1 MNNQVNKL
9 ETYQLELN
17 INHICLPVISQVS
30 LIPKRMIKDPWDWV
44 IMATSKYL
52 DIPLMTK
59 DKNISKSGLLN
70 VVW

>member
-1 MNNQVNKL
+1 M
-9 ETYQLELN
+9 
-17 INHICLPVISQVS
+17 NHICLPVISQVS
-30 LIPKRMIKDPWDWV
+30 LIPKRMIKDPWDRV